1 MSKHGNWY
9 SGKIG
14 DGDFGACKLQGSRR
28 TIWGPVSKFHCDLGD
43 LFHYLWGL
51 GHSSLFICFKDVG
64 GKIVGNSGDCSQLQ
78 ALPKSYSHLN
88 FKKQQKQSC
97 VRQATSM
104 WPELGPCV
112 QFDICYGAGSLWDR
126 LCLRGQFTDS
136 EVLVTCPQASL
147 VQAPGCLWLA
157 CQEGLSYRL
166 TLSNHLDGKEAV
178 GSGSFRLSPEQNSF
192 VGFPGWVSWWSWSR
206 ASVDSN
212 SAAYKLCSSRRQIAW
227 PF

>member
-104 WPELGPCV
+104 WPELGP
-112 QFDICYGAGSLWDR
+112 
-126 LCLRGQFTDS
+126 
-136 EVLVTCPQASL
+136 
-147 VQAPGCLWLA
+147 
-157 CQEGLSYRL
+157 
-166 TLSNHLDGKEAV
+166 
-178 GSGSFRLSPEQNSF
+178 
-192 VGFPGWVSWWSWSR
+192 
-206 ASVDSN
+206 
-212 SAAYKLCSSRRQIAW
+212 
-227 PF
+227 